1 MKYIEVYQSRV
12 AKALSAAVFSAV
24 MLVSASASA
33 VLINNSGGTGA
44 GGQATTTG
52 TPTTQILPQSG
63 IFDHGFFRSG
73 DGVGSET
80 NSANGAQNVII
91 QPHNAWAAP
100 NVTNGNTEGAFWISH
115 DVGSGANGNVTVPI
129 TSSCSNGLSNCDS
142 DDISVSFFESITAS
156 AGDTLGFWVYADDT
170 ARVLLSGPGVLTDL
184 TGDGAFVDD
193 LFVQISVDP
202 NFTQGTCAVGPIG
215 CQANEFSFIE
225 VQGLLAGEYTVRIDT
240 YQTSGGSNANGA
252 NPFGVLYS
260 GGLSSVNA
268 VSVPEP
274 GALAL
279 FAFGLAGLGFAARR
293 RIKA

>member
-1 MKYIEVYQSRV
+1 MKNIEAHTSRV
-12 AKALSAAVFSAV
+12 TRLLSAAVFSAA

-33 VLINNSGGTGA
+33 VLVNNSGGTGA

-80 NSANGAQNVII
+80 NSANGSQNVII
-91 QPHNAWAAP
+91 QPHSAWAAP
-100 NVTNGNTEGAFWISH
+100 NQINGNTEGAFWISH

-129 TSSCSNGLSNCDS
+129 TDSCAIGLGNCDA
-142 DDISVSFFESITAS
+142 DDVSVSFFESITAN

-170 ARVLLSGPGVLTDL
+170 ARVLLSGPGVLSDL

-193 LFVQISVDP
+193 LFVQISIDP

-225 VQGLLAGEYTVRIDT
+225 VQGLLAGEYTIRIDT
-240 YQTSGGSNANGA
+240 YQTSGGSNANGG

-260 GGLSSVNA
+260 GGLSSINA
-268 VSVPEP
+268 APVPEP

-279 FAFGLAGLGFAARR
+279 FAAGLVGLGIAARR
-293 RIKA
+293 RIAA

>member
-1 MKYIEVYQSRV
+1 MTNKEVGPSRIG
-12 AKALSAAVFSAV
+12 AMLSAAVFSAV
-24 MLVSASASA
+24 VLVSASASA
-33 VLINNSGGTGA
+33 GLINNSGGTGA

-52 TPTTQILPQSG
+52 TSTTQILPQSS

-80 NSANGAQNVII
+80 NSANGNQNVII
-91 QPHNAWAAP
+91 QPHNAWVAP
-100 NVTNGNTEGAFWISH
+100 NQINGNTEGAFWISH
-115 DVGSGANGNVTVPI
+115 DVGTGANGNVTVPI
-129 TSSCSNGLSNCDS
+129 TASCGTGLGNCDAN
-142 DDISVSFFESITAS
+142 DISVSFFESITAN

-193 LFVQISVDP
+193 AFVQISIDP
-202 NFTQGTCAVGPIG
+202 NFTQGTCAIGPIG
-215 CQANEFSFIE
+215 CQASEFSFIE
-225 VQGLLAGEYTVRIDT
+225 VQGLLAGEYTIRIDT
-240 YQTSGGSNANGA
+240 YQTSGGSNATGG

-268 VSVPEP
+268 VPEP

-279 FAFGLAGLGFAARR
+279 FAIGLAGLGFAARR
-293 RIKA
+293 RIAA